1 MPIIETKQ
9 LTKEFRVFRRREG
22 LRGAI
27 ADLFQRDYRILRA
40 VDGLDFRVEQGEIVG
55 YIGANGAGKSTTIK
69 MFTGILRPTSGE
81 IKINGLIPYRE
92 RERHTR
98 NIGVVFGQRSQ
109 LWWDLAV
116 IESFRL
122 LGKIYRIPGPALKQR
137 IGYFTEIL
145 ELSGFIN
152 QPVRSLSLGQRM
164 RCELAAAFL
173 HDPPLVFL
181 DEPTIGLDVLAKA
194 KIRSFLQEINRKQ
207 GTTVLLT
214 THDLGDIEALCS
226 RIIIIDRGKQVYEG
240 SLEELRRRFGGEE
253 YLVLELARPVS
264 EEVWAAQLGRL
275 GVRWVRESENRWR
288 GQFSREQVTLSAI
301 LAEAFCNF
309 PVTDVEIQEVP
320 IEEVVGRIYQGAKEV
335 WINGGRNTQG

>member
-1 MPIIETKQ
+1 MPIIETTN

-22 LRGAI
+22 LKGAI
-27 ADLFQRDYRILRA
+27 LDLFQRDYRILRA
-40 VDGLDFRVEQGEIVG
+40 VDGLDFRVEPGEIVG

-81 IKINGLIPYRE
+81 LKINGLIPYKE
-92 RERHTR
+92 REHHTR
-98 NIGVVFGQRSQ
+98 QIGVVFGQRSQ

-122 LGKIYRIPGPALKQR
+122 LGKIYRISAPLLEQR
-137 IGYFTEIL
+137 IGYFTDIL
-145 ELSGFIN
+145 ELGGFIN

-173 HDPPLVFL
+173 HNPPLVFL

-194 KIRSFLQEINRKQ
+194 KIRSFLQEINKEQ

-226 RIIIIDRGKQVYEG
+226 RILIIDRGKQVYEG
-240 SLEELRRRFGGEE
+240 SLEELRRRFGGGE
-253 YLVLELARPVS
+253 YLVLELARPVN
-264 EEVWAAQLGRL
+264 EQEWLAKLGPL
-275 GVRWVRESENRWR
+275 GVTWNRETENRWR
-288 GQFSREQVTLSAI
+288 GQFSREEVALSAV
-301 LAEAFCNF
+301 LAEAFGSF
-309 PVTDVEIQEVP
+309 PVTDVEIQEVA
-320 IEEVVGRIYQGAKEV
+320 IEEIVGRIYQGAKEA
-335 WINGGRNTQG
+335 WSNGLRR